1 MKVIEY
7 LLSDVSKE
15 YDECS
20 ISVQDEEGNILYY
33 ADKYDII
40 VTEELNNYEVLKVE
54 YNNKEKYLIFVV
66 I

>member
-54 YNNKEKYLIFVV
+54 YNNKEKYLIFV
-66 I
+66 II

>member
-1 MKVIEY
+1 MKVLEY

-33 ADKYDII
+33 ADK
-40 VTEELNNYEVLKVE
+40 
-54 YNNKEKYLIFVV
+54 
-66 I
+66 